1 MRLKRWRTIKYAATA
16 SFLAVIVLGVTGNV
30 PSRLSTSLVVILL
43 GIVMFI
49 QSCEDARR
57 GRTASMLF
65 AAIGG
70 IICIS
75 ALTIILL
82 VTQFG

>member
-1 MRLKRWRTIKYAATA
+1 MRLKRWRSTKYAATVA
-16 SFLAVIVLGVTGNV
+16 YLVLIVLGVTGMI

-43 GIVMFI
+43 GVVLFI
-49 QSCEDARR
+49 QSYEDARR

-65 AAIGG
+65 SAIGG

-75 ALTIILL
+75 ALTLILIL
-82 VTQFG
+82 TEFS